1 MVDILL
7 TGEAQ
12 REAERLKAEI
22 EEHWALCKKKALQK
36 ANEKAGKETD
46 SEHEIEPQA
55 NPTASFFIIIYTAFY
70 LNDFIVHLPGGG
82 Y

>member
-7 TGEAQ
+7 TGKAQ

-22 EEHWALCKKKALQK
+22 EERRALRKKKALQK

-46 SEHEIEPQA
+46 SEHEIEPRA
-55 NPTASFFIIIYTAFY
+55 NPMASFIII
-70 LNDFIVHLPGGG
+70 I
-82 Y
+82 